1 VAGSADEASMATLA
15 RGKLRDKVPQLERA
29 LRGRMGAHQRF
40 ILARQLAHVD
50 ALDELIEQ
58 LSAEVE
64 QRLRP
69 FVEALVRLDTIPGV
83 GPRTAETLLAELG
96 PDLSR
101 FPTAGHLASWA
112 GMCPGNDES
121 AGKRRSGKSRKG
133 DQWLRSALIEAAQAA
148 ARTRGSYLGAQFRRI
163 AARRGKKKALVAVG
177 HTILV
182 IAYHLLKHGGTYED
196 LGANYF
202 DERDRQAVARR
213 LIRRL
218 EALGYDVTPRDSA
231 A

>member
-1 VAGSADEASMATLA
+1 
-15 RGKLRDKVPQLERA
+15 
-29 LRGRMGAHQRF
+29 
-40 ILARQLAHVD
+40 
-50 ALDELIEQ
+50 
-58 LSAEVE
+58 

-83 GPRTAETLLAELG
+83 GPRTAETLLAEIG

-121 AGKRRSGKSRKG
+121 AGKRRSGKTRNG
-133 DQWLRSALIEAAQAA
+133 DQWLRSALIEAAQAP

-182 IAYHLLKHGGTYED
+182 IAYHLLTEQADYCE
-196 LGANYF
+196 LGSLYF
-202 DERDRQAVARR
+202 DQRDQERVTRR
-213 LIRRL
+213 LVSRL
-218 EALGYDVTPRDSA
+218 QALGYIVDL
-231 A
+231 